1 MNNTWTLLK
10 CAAATLWLLIPLGF
24 MSNADAIPLY
34 ARQTNL
40 KCASCHT
47 IFPELTPFGRK
58 FKLGGYTL
66 GEREKIPL
74 ALMTVISRNSIK
86 NNTDKSTGEELFGKV
101 REVGAE

>member
-1 MNNTWTLLK
+1 MNNMCTFLK
-10 CAAATLWLLIPLGF
+10 RVAAALWLLIPLGF
-24 MSNADAIPLY
+24 ISNADAIPIY

-58 FKLGGYTL
+58 FKLGGYAL

-74 ALMTVISRNSIK
+74 ALMTVLAVNKIQ
-86 NNTDKSTGEELFGKV
+86 NNTDKSTGEQLFGKN
-101 REVGAE
+101 REAVLE